1 MDNPKNPVSPPP
13 PRPRV
18 SLTTLLNLRPDRGRL
33 VSAARASMASGLCL
47 LAGWSLGNLGAGLTA
62 NLGAFAALYGSGRPY
77 RNRARLLGLVVCGLV
92 LSVVAG
98 VEAAT
103 VPSPWVSVAV
113 AALIATVASF
123 FCSALNVGPPG
134 AYIFMLACAAGTSMY
149 GQGSHLAQIAML
161 VAAGGIVSWTLHML
175 GALWQPRGPECQAV
189 ANAALAVAD
198 FIDSGERGPSD
209 LPRHKAATSLHDAW
223 RALIAWQPLGDRSD
237 VKLGQLRACS
247 RELHGLFAAA
257 VREASVGRS
266 LDPKASTEARNLR
279 FRQAELPRED
289 ALAGPNERRSFLEPA
304 EMIATSFAWSGQST
318 RIAMRVGAAALIAG
332 SVGVLIGLERSYWA
346 AAAAVLILHQG
357 LNWVRA
363 MQRGLDRTFGTIL
376 GLIVAAVLSWLHPHG
391 LALVG
396 CIAVL
401 QFAGQLFVVSNHAFA
416 VLFFTPMALLMA
428 TAVSAS
434 TSNVSQLLVARGL
447 DTMIGCGVGLAV
459 LLATYRTHST
469 TVRNALSKTLAA
481 AKSVLPFLSRG
492 EVTSAEARVA
502 RRRLRSDAFD
512 LILLYE
518 EQAGGTGR
526 AREEADRTWPA
537 IVAAQRL
544 AFRIL
549 AACWE
554 IEAAGDAGKAHGHLL
569 LAADRAQAIVQ
580 ALNSLQAGHATAIP
594 RSASNFLVPEIIA
607 LNESLPPEVDCV
619 QHC

>member
-1 MDNPKNPVSPPP
+1 MVLRRSSELNGLTTSSAMMDNPKKPVPP

-18 SLTTLLNLRPDRGRL
+18 SLATLLNPRPDRGRL
-33 VSAARASMASGLCL
+33 VSAVRASMASGLCL
-47 LAGWSLGNLGAGLTA
+47 LAGWLLGNLEAGLTA
-62 NLGAFAALYGSGRPY
+62 NLGAFAALNGSGRPY

-103 VPSPWVSVAV
+103 VPSPWISVAV
-113 AALIATVASF
+113 AALIATIASF

-134 AYIFMLACAAGTSMY
+134 AYIFKLACAAGSSMY

-161 VAAGGIVSWTLHML
+161 VAAGGLVSWTLHML
-175 GALWQPRGPECQAV
+175 GAYWRPRGPESQAV
-189 ANAALAVAD
+189 ASAALAVAD
-198 FIDSGERGPSD
+198 FIDSAAHGHSD
-209 LPRHKAATSLHDAW
+209 LPCHKAATSLHDAW

-237 VKLGQLRACS
+237 VKLGQLRTCS

-257 VREASVGRS
+257 VREGSAGRS
-266 LDPKASTEARNLR
+266 LDAKAAAEARNIQ
-279 FRQAELPRED
+279 FRVAELSSED
-289 ALAGPNERRSFLEPA
+289 APAGPNERRSFFEPY
-304 EMIATSFAWSGQST
+304 EMIAISFAWAVQPP
-318 RIAMRVGAAALIAG
+318 RIALRVGAAALIAG
-332 SVGVLIGLERSYWA
+332 SVGVLTGLERSYWA
-346 AAAAVLILHQG
+346 AAAAVLMLYQG
-357 LNWVRA
+357 FNWVRA
-363 MQRGLDRTFGTIL
+363 MQRGIERTFGTIL
-376 GLIVAAVLSWLHPHG
+376 GLIVAAIVSRLHPRG
-391 LALVG
+391 FAVVA

-434 TSNVSQLLVARGL
+434 TSDVSQLLVARGL

-459 LLATYRTHST
+459 LLATYRTDST

-502 RRRLRSDAFD
+502 RRRLRSNAFD

-549 AACWE
+549 AA
-554 IEAAGDAGKAHGHLL
+554 
-569 LAADRAQAIVQ
+569 AIVQ

-594 RSASNFLVPEIIA
+594 PSVSNFLVPEIIA
-607 LNESLPPEVDCV
+607 LNESLPPEVHCV
-619 QHC
+619 QLC

>member
-1 MDNPKNPVSPPP
+1 
-13 PRPRV
+13 
-18 SLTTLLNLRPDRGRL
+18 
-33 VSAARASMASGLCL
+33 MASGLCL
-47 LAGWSLGNLGAGLTA
+47 LAGWLLGNLGAGLTA

-161 VAAGGIVSWTLHML
+161 VAAGGLVSWALHML
-175 GALWQPRGPECQAV
+175 GALWGQRGPECQAV
-189 ANAALAVAD
+189 AGAALAVAD
-198 FIDSGERGPSD
+198 FIDSVAHGQSD

-257 VREASVGRS
+257 VREGSAGRS
-266 LDPKASTEARNLR
+266 LNAKAAAEARNIQSR
-279 FRQAELPRED
+279 VAELSSED
-289 ALAGPNERRSFLEPA
+289 ALARPNERRSFFEPR
-304 EMIATSFAWSGQST
+304 EMIAISFAWAVQPP
-318 RIAMRVGAAALIAG
+318 RIALRVGAAALIAG
-332 SVGVLIGLERSYWA
+332 SVGVLTGLERSYWA

-357 LNWVRA
+357 FNWVRA
-363 MQRGLDRTFGTIL
+363 MQRGIERTFGTIL
-376 GLIVAAVLSWLHPHG
+376 GLIVAAIVSWLHPRG
-391 LALVG
+391 LAVVG
-396 CIAVL
+396 CIAML

-416 VLFFTPMALLMA
+416 VFFFTPMALLMA

-434 TSNVSQLLVARGL
+434 SDVSQLLVARGL
-447 DTMIGCGVGLAV
+447 DTIIGCGVGLAV
-459 LLATYRTHST
+459 LLATYRTDAA
-469 TVRNALSKTLAA
+469 TVRNALSETLTA
-481 AKSVLPFLSRG
+481 AKSVLPFLSGG
-492 EVTSAEARVA
+492 EVTSAEARVT
-502 RRRLRSDAFD
+502 RRRLRSNAFD

-526 AREEADRTWPA
+526 ARGEADRIWPA

-569 LAADRAQAIVQ
+569 LAADREQAIVQ
-580 ALNSLQAGHATAIP
+580 ALDSLQAGHATAIP
-594 RSASNFLVPEIIA
+594 RSVSNFLVPEIVA